1 MENPVKP
8 CETLEDMP
16 QLPADPDK
24 VLTDERLA
32 AGGLV
37 KVNAFMRSK
46 ASANALRVKR
56 HRDRKEAE
64 GVKQINVQ
72 ATEEARE
79 VIKEIAKR
87 TATGEE
93 LESVLAQIVSEAGIS
108 LPTAA
113 PEATKTP
120 QPKPEHLTAE
130 EKRLVAI
137 GHQVETLSGWR
148 RALARIIGLTTS

>member
-24 VLTDERLA
+24 VLTDEQLA

-113 PEATKTP
+113 PEAPRAP
-120 QPKPEHLTAE
+120 QPKPERLTAE

>member
-24 VLTDERLA
+24 VLTDEQLA

-93 LESVLAQIVSEAGIS
+93 LESVLAQIVSEAGIT
-108 LPTAA
+108 LPTAT
-113 PEATKTP
+113 PEAPQAP
-120 QPKPEHLTAE
+120 QPKPERLTAE

-137 GHQVETLSGWR
+137 GHQVETLTGWR
-148 RALARIIGLTTS
+148 RALARIIGLTAS